1 MSYDRDRG
9 EFVEV
14 MRNEGAPEAVALA
27 VLRDAQRL
35 HTLAEH
41 QCGGDGSGSGPYG
54 EPTERQLA
62 AWDRAEAAAEARIV
76 ERVKPHGIEANFQG
90 DPRGAV
96 VKLRLPSG
104 RHNDFGGEGFF
115 CVPTRY

>member
-1 MSYDRDRG
+1 MSYQRDRG
-9 EFVEV
+9 EFIEV
-14 MRNEGAPEAVALA
+14 LHNEGVPEDVALD
-27 VLRDAQRL
+27 VLRDAQRI

-41 QCGGDGSGSGPYG
+41 QCGDGYGAGPYG
-54 EPTERQLA
+54 EPTEAQMADWEKREENAQARISGKLA
-62 AWDRAEAAAEARIV
+62 AYGIV
-76 ERVKPHGIEANFQG
+76 SNFQG

-104 RHNDFGGEGFF
+104 RSNDFGGEGFY